1 MLRSRTPQGRALGG
15 AEREPNI
22 AQPIVYFEIVGD
34 DAALL
39 RSYYSELLGWRFDN
53 DGPPRGF
60 EYASVR
66 ADDAGVGGSIGA
78 AAPGTDGYLTF
89 YVGVTDVETTLARAQ
104 SLGGKRIFGPDRVSD
119 TLELG
124 MFKDPEGHVV
134 GLVANRGDAALGA
147 RALQEP
153 RP

>member
-1 MLRSRTPQGRALGG
+1 MV
-15 AEREPNI
+15 
-22 AQPIVYFEIVGD
+22 QPIVYFEIVGD

-53 DGPPRGF
+53 DAPPRGF
-60 EYASVR
+60 DYASIR
-66 ADDAGVGGSIGA
+66 ADDAGVGGGIGA

-104 SLGGKRIFGPDRVSD
+104 RLGGKRIFGPDRVSD

-134 GLVANRGDAALGA
+134 GLLANHDGAARGA
-147 RALQEP
+147 RALRQQ